1 MFRQNEVI
9 RAQFSQRLAFL
20 QGENFAYAE
29 RFKGVFLPDYRRS
42 FVCTERC
49 MKEPSPKRKR
59 TLALQERAI
68 LFSVNVNAC
77 CPEYF
82 SNEPS
87 KVVWGQL
94 VRAADSTSNN
104 LVEADDGV
112 SDADFLNKM
121 GTALKEAKE
130 SRVALMKLRL
140 GKLHNYHKTEQ
151 LELESEARQ
160 LSAIFATIIRNMEAR
175 LAREKAE
182 SLKLKLKLKSN

>member
-1 MFRQNEVI
+1 MN
-9 RAQFSQRLAFL
+9 
-20 QGENFAYAE
+20 
-29 RFKGVFLPDYRRS
+29 
-42 FVCTERC
+42 
-49 MKEPSPKRKR
+49 EPSEKRKR
-59 TLALQERAI
+59 TLALQERSI

-87 KVVWGQL
+87 KTVWKQL
-94 VRAADSTSNN
+94 VRAADSSSNN

-130 SRVALMKLRL
+130 SRTELVKLRL
-140 GKLHNYHKTEQ
+140 GNLDNYAKTAK
-151 LELESEARQ
+151 LELESEATQ

-175 LAREKAE
+175 LEREKE
-182 SLKLKLKLKSN
+182 QRRRSRNHRPDETST

>member
-1 MFRQNEVI
+1 
-9 RAQFSQRLAFL
+9 
-20 QGENFAYAE
+20 
-29 RFKGVFLPDYRRS
+29 
-42 FVCTERC
+42 
-49 MKEPSPKRKR
+49 MKQPSPKRKR

-87 KVVWGQL
+87 KTVWRQL

-130 SRVALMKLRL
+130 SRTALVKLRL
-140 GKLHNYHKTEQ
+140 GNLDNYARTAK
-151 LELESEARQ
+151 LELESEATQ

-175 LAREKAE
+175 LQREKEQKNRSKMNRPRARQ
-182 SLKLKLKLKSN
+182 